1 MRLKSIIT
9 VIALILIM
17 FMSAIES
24 SIISLAL
31 PTIKQDLN
39 AGNLISLIFTAY
51 FIALVIANPI
61 VGELLSRFKIIYVA
75 IAGLLLFSIGSFMC
89 GLSTNFT
96 MLIIS
101 RVIQGFGS
109 GVLMSLS
116 QIVPKLAFEIPLR
129 YKIMGI
135 VGSVWGISS
144 IIGPLLGGGILEFAT
159 WHWLFYINIPI
170 AIIAIILVIWT
181 FHFPE
186 EETVAKSKFDTKG
199 LTLFYVFIGLIM
211 FALLNQQLLLL
222 NFLSFILAIVVA
234 MCLFKVEKH
243 VSSPF
248 LPVVEFNRSITLV
261 FITDLLTAICLMG
274 FNLYIPVYLQEQLGL
289 SPLQS
294 GLVIFPLSVAWI
306 TLNFNLHLS
315 VAWITLNFNLHR
327 IEAKLSRKVIYLL
340 SFTLLLVSS
349 IIISFGIKLPVLI
362 AFVLILAGLSFGYIY
377 TKDSVI
383 VQEETSPLQMKKMMS
398 FYGLTKNLG
407 ASIGST
413 IMGYLYAIQSGIFG
427 PNLHNVLSAVAVI
440 SIGLIVL
447 WVVFFKEQSSQS
459 KE

>member
-199 LTLFYVFIGLIM
+199 ITLFYVFIGLIM

-294 GLVIFPLSVAWI
+294 GLVIFPLS
-306 TLNFNLHLS
+306 L
-315 VAWITLNFNLHR
+315 AWITLNFNLHR

>member
-109 GVLMSLS
+109 GVLMSLL

-306 TLNFNLHLS
+306 TLNFNLH
-315 VAWITLNFNLHR
+315 R

>member
-61 VGELLSRFKIIYVA
+61 VGELLSRFKIIYLA
-75 IAGLLLFSIGSFMC
+75 IAGLLLFSIGSLMC

-234 MCLFKVEKH
+234 IRLFKVEKH

-306 TLNFNLHLS
+306 TLNFNLH
-315 VAWITLNFNLHR
+315 R

-349 IIISFGIKLPVLI
+349 IIISFGIKLPLLI

-413 IMGYLYAIQSGIFG
+413 IMGYLYAIQSAIFG

-440 SIGLIVL
+440 STGLIVL
-447 WVVFFKEQSSQS
+447 WVVFFKEQLSQS

>member
-1 MRLKSIIT
+1 
-9 VIALILIM
+9 VIALILFM

-306 TLNFNLHLS
+306 TLNFNLH
-315 VAWITLNFNLHR
+315 R

>member
-75 IAGLLLFSIGSFMC
+75 IAGLLLFSIGSLMC

-234 MCLFKVEKH
+234 IRLFKVEKH

-294 GLVIFPLSVAWI
+294 GLVISP
-306 TLNFNLHLS
+306 LS

-349 IIISFGIKLPVLI
+349 IIISFGIKLPLLI

-413 IMGYLYAIQSGIFG
+413 IMGYLYAIQSAIFG

-440 SIGLIVL
+440 STGLIVL
-447 WVVFFKEQSSQS
+447 WVVFFKEQLSQS

>member
-170 AIIAIILVIWT
+170 AIIAIILVIWA

-234 MCLFKVEKH
+234 IRLFKVEKH

-306 TLNFNLHLS
+306 TLNFNLH
-315 VAWITLNFNLHR
+315 R

-349 IIISFGIKLPVLI
+349 IIISFGIKLPLLF

-447 WVVFFKEQSSQS
+447 WVVFFKEQSFQS

>member
-306 TLNFNLHLS
+306 TLNFNLH
-315 VAWITLNFNLHR
+315 R

-377 TKDSVI
+377 TKDNVI

>member
-1 MRLKSIIT
+1 MRLKSIVT

-17 FMSAIES
+17 FMAAIES

-61 VGELLSRFKIIYVA
+61 VGELLTRFKIIYIA
-75 IAGLLLFSIGSFMC
+75 IAGLTLFTVGSLMS
-89 GLSTNFT
+89 GLSTHFS

-109 GVLMSLS
+109 GVMMSLS

-144 IIGPLLGGGILEFAT
+144 IIGPLLGGGILEFAI
-159 WHWLFYINIPI
+159 WHWLFFINIPI
-170 AIIAIILVIWT
+170 AIIAIILVVWT
-181 FHFPE
+181 FHFSE

-199 LTLFYVFIGLIM
+199 ITLFYIFIGLIM
-211 FALLNQQLLLL
+211 FALLNQQHLYL
-222 NFLSFILAIVVA
+222 NIIGFVLAILIA
-234 MCLFKVEKH
+234 LRLFNVEKK

-248 LPVVEFNRSITLV
+248 LPVAEFNRMITLV
-261 FITDLLTAICLMG
+261 FITDLLTAVCLMG

-306 TLNFNLHLS
+306 TLNFNLH
-315 VAWITLNFNLHR
+315 H
-327 IEAKLSRKVIYLL
+327 IEAKLSRKVIYLS
-340 SFTLLLVSS
+340 SFTLLLLSS
-349 IIISFGIKLPVLI
+349 IIIAFGIKLPILI
-362 AFVLILAGLSFGYIY
+362 ACVLILSGISFGYIY

-383 VQEETSPLQMKKMMS
+383 VQEETSPIQMKKMMS

-413 IMGYLYAIQSGIFG
+413 IMGYLYALKSGLFG
-427 PNLHNVLSAVAVI
+427 ANLHNILGVVSLI
-440 SIGLIVL
+440 SVGLIVVWL
-447 WVVFFKEQSSQS
+447 IFYREAASQTN
-459 KE
+459 E

>member
-199 LTLFYVFIGLIM
+199 LMLFYVFIGLIM

-234 MCLFKVEKH
+234 IRLFKVEKH

-306 TLNFNLHLS
+306 TLNFNLH
-315 VAWITLNFNLHR
+315 R

-349 IIISFGIKLPVLI
+349 IIISFGIKLPLLF

>member
-1 MRLKSIIT
+1 MRLKSIVT

-17 FMSAIES
+17 FMAAIES

-61 VGELLSRFKIIYVA
+61 VGELLTRFKIIYIA
-75 IAGLLLFSIGSFMC
+75 IAGLTLFTVGSLMS
-89 GLSTNFT
+89 GLSTHFS
-96 MLIIS
+96 MLVIS

-109 GVLMSLS
+109 GVMMSLS

-170 AIIAIILVIWT
+170 AIIAIILVVWT

-199 LTLFYVFIGLIM
+199 ITLFYIFIGLIM
-211 FALLNQQLLLL
+211 FALLNQQHLYL
-222 NFLSFILAIVVA
+222 NIIGFVLAILVA
-234 MCLFKVEKH
+234 LRLFNVEKK

-248 LPVVEFNRSITLV
+248 LPVAEFNRMITLV
-261 FITDLLTAICLMG
+261 FITDILTAVCLMG

-306 TLNFNLHLS
+306 TLNFNLH
-315 VAWITLNFNLHR
+315 H
-327 IEAKLSRKVIYLL
+327 IEAKLSRKVIYLS
-340 SFTLLLVSS
+340 SFTLLLLSS
-349 IIISFGIKLPVLI
+349 IIIAFGIKLPILI
-362 AFVLILAGLSFGYIY
+362 ACVLILSGLSFGYIY

-383 VQEETSPLQMKKMMS
+383 VQEETSPIQMKKMMS

-413 IMGYLYAIQSGIFG
+413 IMGYLYALKSGLFG
-427 PNLHNVLSAVAVI
+427 ANLHNILGVVSLI
-440 SIGLIVL
+440 SVGLIVVWL
-447 WVVFFKEQSSQS
+447 IFYREAASQTKE
-459 KE
+459 

>member
-61 VGELLSRFKIIYVA
+61 VGELLSSFKIIYVA

-294 GLVIFPLSVAWI
+294 GLVIFPLS
-306 TLNFNLHLS
+306 L
-315 VAWITLNFNLHR
+315 AWITLNFNLHR

>member
-1 MRLKSIIT
+1 MRLKSIVT

-17 FMSAIES
+17 FMAAIES

-61 VGELLSRFKIIYVA
+61 VGELLTRFKIIYIA
-75 IAGLLLFSIGSFMC
+75 IAGLTLFTVGSLMS
-89 GLSTNFT
+89 GLSTHFS

-109 GVLMSLS
+109 GVMMSLS

-170 AIIAIILVIWT
+170 AIIAIILVVWT

-199 LTLFYVFIGLIM
+199 ITLFYIFIGLIM
-211 FALLNQQLLLL
+211 FALLNQQHLYL
-222 NFLSFILAIVVA
+222 NIIGFVLAILVA
-234 MCLFKVEKH
+234 LRLFNVEKK

-248 LPVVEFNRSITLV
+248 LPVAEFNRMITLV
-261 FITDLLTAICLMG
+261 FITDLLTAVCLMG

-306 TLNFNLHLS
+306 PLNFNLH
-315 VAWITLNFNLHR
+315 H
-327 IEAKLSRKVIYLL
+327 IEAKLSRKVIYLS
-340 SFTLLLVSS
+340 SFTLLLLSS
-349 IIISFGIKLPVLI
+349 IIIAFGIKLPILI
-362 AFVLILAGLSFGYIY
+362 ACVLILSGLSFGYIY

-383 VQEETSPLQMKKMMS
+383 VQEETSPIQMKKMMS

-413 IMGYLYAIQSGIFG
+413 IMGYLYALKSGLFG
-427 PNLHNVLSAVAVI
+427 ANLHNILGVVSLI
-440 SIGLIVL
+440 SVGLIVVWL
-447 WVVFFKEQSSQS
+447 IFYREAASQTKE
-459 KE
+459 

>member
-75 IAGLLLFSIGSFMC
+75 IAGLLLFSIGSLMC

-116 QIVPKLAFEIPLR
+116 QIVSKLAFEIPLR

-234 MCLFKVEKH
+234 IRLFKVEKH

-306 TLNFNLHLS
+306 TLNFNLH
-315 VAWITLNFNLHR
+315 R

-349 IIISFGIKLPVLI
+349 IIISFGIKLPLLI

-413 IMGYLYAIQSGIFG
+413 IMGYLYAIQSAIFG

-440 SIGLIVL
+440 STGLIVL
-447 WVVFFKEQSSQS
+447 WVVFFKEQLSQS

>member
-75 IAGLLLFSIGSFMC
+75 IAGLLLFSIGSFMG

-294 GLVIFPLSVAWI
+294 GLVIFPLS
-306 TLNFNLHLS
+306 L
-315 VAWITLNFNLHR
+315 AWITLNFNLHR

>member
-234 MCLFKVEKH
+234 IRLFKVEKH

-294 GLVIFPLSVAWI
+294 GLVIFL
-306 TLNFNLHLS
+306 LS

-349 IIISFGIKLPVLI
+349 IIISFGIKLPLLI

-427 PNLHNVLSAVAVI
+427 PNLHNVLSAVVVI

>member
-306 TLNFNLHLS
+306 TLNFNLH
-315 VAWITLNFNLHR
+315 R

-383 VQEETSPLQMKKMMS
+383 VQKETSPLQMKKMMS

>member
-75 IAGLLLFSIGSFMC
+75 ITGLLLFSIGSFMC

-306 TLNFNLHLS
+306 TLNFNLH
-315 VAWITLNFNLHR
+315 R

-362 AFVLILAGLSFGYIY
+362 AFVLILAGLSFGFIY

>member
-306 TLNFNLHLS
+306 TLNFNLH
-315 VAWITLNFNLHR
+315 R

-413 IMGYLYAIQSGIFG
+413 IMGYLYAIQSG
-427 PNLHNVLSAVAVI
+427 
-440 SIGLIVL
+440 
-447 WVVFFKEQSSQS
+447 
-459 KE
+459 

>member
-222 NFLSFILAIVVA
+222 NFLSFNLAIVVA

-294 GLVIFPLSVAWI
+294 GLVIFP
-306 TLNFNLHLS
+306 LS

>member
-1 MRLKSIIT
+1 MRLKSIVT

-17 FMSAIES
+17 FMAAIES

-61 VGELLSRFKIIYVA
+61 VGELLTRFKIIYIA
-75 IAGLLLFSIGSFMC
+75 IAGLTLFTVGSLMS
-89 GLSTNFT
+89 GLSTHFS

-109 GVLMSLS
+109 GVMMSLS

-170 AIIAIILVIWT
+170 AIIAIILVVWT

-186 EETVAKSKFDTKG
+186 EKTVAKSKFDTKG
-199 LTLFYVFIGLIM
+199 ITLFYIFIGLIM
-211 FALLNQQLLLL
+211 FALLNQQHLYL
-222 NFLSFILAIVVA
+222 NIIGFVLAILVA
-234 MCLFKVEKH
+234 LRLFNVEKK

-248 LPVVEFNRSITLV
+248 LPVAEFNRMITLV
-261 FITDLLTAICLMG
+261 FITDLLTAVCLMG

-306 TLNFNLHLS
+306 TLNFNLH
-315 VAWITLNFNLHR
+315 H
-327 IEAKLSRKVIYLL
+327 IEAKLSRKVIYLS
-340 SFTLLLVSS
+340 SFTLLLLSS
-349 IIISFGIKLPVLI
+349 IIIAFGIKLPILI
-362 AFVLILAGLSFGYIY
+362 ACVLILSGLSFGYIY

-383 VQEETSPLQMKKMMS
+383 VQEETSPIQMKKMMS
-398 FYGLTKNLG
+398 FYGLTKNFG

-413 IMGYLYAIQSGIFG
+413 IMGYLYALKSGLFG
-427 PNLHNVLSAVAVI
+427 ANLHNILGVVSLI
-440 SIGLIVL
+440 SVGLIVVWL
-447 WVVFFKEQSSQS
+447 IFYREAASQTKE
-459 KE
+459 

>member
-294 GLVIFPLSVAWI
+294 GLVIFPLS
-306 TLNFNLHLS
+306 L
-315 VAWITLNFNLHR
+315 AWITLNFNLHR

>member
-75 IAGLLLFSIGSFMC
+75 ITGLLLFSIGSFMC

-306 TLNFNLHLS
+306 TLNFNLH
-315 VAWITLNFNLHR
+315 R

-427 PNLHNVLSAVAVI
+427 SNLHNVLSAVAVI

>member
-211 FALLNQQLLLL
+211 FALLNQQLLLF

-294 GLVIFPLSVAWI
+294 GLVIFP
-306 TLNFNLHLS
+306 LS

-447 WVVFFKEQSSQS
+447 WVVFFKEQSSRS

>member
-1 MRLKSIIT
+1 MRLKSIVT

-17 FMSAIES
+17 FMAAIES

-61 VGELLSRFKIIYVA
+61 VGELLTRFKIIYIA
-75 IAGLLLFSIGSFMC
+75 IAGLTLFTVGSLMS
-89 GLSTNFT
+89 GLSTHFS
-96 MLIIS
+96 MLVIS
-101 RVIQGFGS
+101 RVIQGFRS
-109 GVLMSLS
+109 GVMMSLS

-170 AIIAIILVIWT
+170 AIIAIILVVWT

-199 LTLFYVFIGLIM
+199 ITLFYIFIGLIM
-211 FALLNQQLLLL
+211 FALLNQQHLYL
-222 NFLSFILAIVVA
+222 NIIGFVLAILVA
-234 MCLFKVEKH
+234 LRLFNVEKK

-248 LPVVEFNRSITLV
+248 LPVAEFNRMITLV
-261 FITDLLTAICLMG
+261 FITDLLTAVCLMG

-306 TLNFNLHLS
+306 TLNFNLH
-315 VAWITLNFNLHR
+315 H
-327 IEAKLSRKVIYLL
+327 IEAKLSRKVIYLS
-340 SFTLLLVSS
+340 SFTLLLLSS
-349 IIISFGIKLPVLI
+349 IIIAFGIKLPILI
-362 AFVLILAGLSFGYIY
+362 ACVLILSGLSFGYIY

-383 VQEETSPLQMKKMMS
+383 VQEETSPIQMKKMMS

-413 IMGYLYAIQSGIFG
+413 IMGYLYALKSGLFG
-427 PNLHNVLSAVAVI
+427 ANLHNILGVVSLI
-440 SIGLIVL
+440 SVGLIVVWL
-447 WVVFFKEQSSQS
+447 IFYREAASQTKE
-459 KE
+459 

>member
-89 GLSTNFT
+89 GLSNNFT

-306 TLNFNLHLS
+306 TLNFNLH
-315 VAWITLNFNLHR
+315 R

>member
-75 IAGLLLFSIGSFMC
+75 IAGLLLFSIGSFIC

-135 VGSVWGISS
+135 VGSVWGISR

-306 TLNFNLHLS
+306 TLNFNLH
-315 VAWITLNFNLHR
+315 R

>member
-170 AIIAIILVIWT
+170 AIIAIILVLWT

-294 GLVIFPLSVAWI
+294 GLVIFPLS
-306 TLNFNLHLS
+306 L
-315 VAWITLNFNLHR
+315 AWITLNFNLHR

>member
-1 MRLKSIIT
+1 MRLKSIVT

-17 FMSAIES
+17 FMAAIES

-61 VGELLSRFKIIYVA
+61 VGELLTRFKIIYIA
-75 IAGLLLFSIGSFMC
+75 IAGLTLFTVGSLMS
-89 GLSTNFT
+89 GLSTHFS
-96 MLIIS
+96 MLVIS

-109 GVLMSLS
+109 GVMMSLS

-170 AIIAIILVIWT
+170 AIIAIILVVWT

-199 LTLFYVFIGLIM
+199 ITLFYIFIGLIM
-211 FALLNQQLLLL
+211 FALLNQQHLYL
-222 NFLSFILAIVVA
+222 NIIGFVLAILVA
-234 MCLFKVEKH
+234 LRLFNVEKK

-248 LPVVEFNRSITLV
+248 LPVVEFNRMITLV
-261 FITDLLTAICLMG
+261 FITDLLTAVCLMG

-306 TLNFNLHLS
+306 TLNFNLH
-315 VAWITLNFNLHR
+315 H
-327 IEAKLSRKVIYLL
+327 IEAKLSRKVIYLS
-340 SFTLLLVSS
+340 SFTLLLLSS
-349 IIISFGIKLPVLI
+349 IIIAFGIKLPILI
-362 AFVLILAGLSFGYIY
+362 ACVLILSGLSFGYIY

-383 VQEETSPLQMKKMMS
+383 VQEETSPIQMKKMMS

-413 IMGYLYAIQSGIFG
+413 IMGYLYALKSGLFG
-427 PNLHNVLSAVAVI
+427 ANLHNILGVVSLI
-440 SIGLIVL
+440 SVGLIVVWL
-447 WVVFFKEQSSQS
+447 IFYREAASQTKE
-459 KE
+459 

>member
-1 MRLKSIIT
+1 MRLKSIVT

-17 FMSAIES
+17 FMAAIES

-61 VGELLSRFKIIYVA
+61 VGELLTRFKIIYIA
-75 IAGLLLFSIGSFMC
+75 IAGLTLFTVGSLMS
-89 GLSTNFT
+89 GLSTHFS
-96 MLIIS
+96 MLVIS

-109 GVLMSLS
+109 GVMMSLS

-170 AIIAIILVIWT
+170 VIIAIILVVWT

-199 LTLFYVFIGLIM
+199 ITLFYIFIGLIM
-211 FALLNQQLLLL
+211 FALLNQQHLYL
-222 NFLSFILAIVVA
+222 NIIGFVLAILVA
-234 MCLFKVEKH
+234 LRLFNVEKK

-248 LPVVEFNRSITLV
+248 LPVAEFNRMITLV
-261 FITDLLTAICLMG
+261 FITDLLTAVCLMG

-306 TLNFNLHLS
+306 TLNFNLH
-315 VAWITLNFNLHR
+315 H
-327 IEAKLSRKVIYLL
+327 IEAKLSRKVIYLS
-340 SFTLLLVSS
+340 SFTLLLLSS
-349 IIISFGIKLPVLI
+349 IIIAFGIKLPILI
-362 AFVLILAGLSFGYIY
+362 ACVLILSGLSFGYIY

-383 VQEETSPLQMKKMMS
+383 VQEETSPIQMKKMMS

-413 IMGYLYAIQSGIFG
+413 IMGYLYALKSGLFG
-427 PNLHNVLSAVAVI
+427 ANLHNILGVVSLI
-440 SIGLIVL
+440 SVGLIVVWL
-447 WVVFFKEQSSQS
+447 IFYREAASQTKE
-459 KE
+459 

>member
-75 IAGLLLFSIGSFMC
+75 IVGLLLFSIGSFMC

-144 IIGPLLGGGILEFAT
+144 IIGPLLGGGLLEFAT

-234 MCLFKVEKH
+234 MRLFKVEKH

-274 FNLYIPVYLQEQLGL
+274 FNLYISVYLQEQLGL

-294 GLVIFPLSVAWI
+294 GLIIFP
-306 TLNFNLHLS
+306 LS

-349 IIISFGIKLPVLI
+349 IIISFGIKLPLLI

>member
-75 IAGLLLFSIGSFMC
+75 IAGLLLSSIGSFMC

-274 FNLYIPVYLQEQLGL
+274 FNLYISVYLQEQLGL

-294 GLVIFPLSVAWI
+294 GLVIFP
-306 TLNFNLHLS
+306 LS

>member
-39 AGNLISLIFTAY
+39 VGNLISLIFTAY

-234 MCLFKVEKH
+234 IRLFKVEKH

-306 TLNFNLHLS
+306 TLNFNLH
-315 VAWITLNFNLHR
+315 R

-349 IIISFGIKLPVLI
+349 IIISFGIKLPLLI

>member
-1 MRLKSIIT
+1 MRLKSIVT

-17 FMSAIES
+17 FMAAIES

-61 VGELLSRFKIIYVA
+61 VGELLTRFKIIYIA
-75 IAGLLLFSIGSFMC
+75 IAGLTLFTVGSLMS
-89 GLSTNFT
+89 GLSTHFS

-109 GVLMSLS
+109 GVMMSLS

-170 AIIAIILVIWT
+170 AIIAIILVVWT

-199 LTLFYVFIGLIM
+199 ITLFYIFIGLII
-211 FALLNQQLLLL
+211 FALLNQQHLYL
-222 NFLSFILAIVVA
+222 NIIGFVLAILVA
-234 MCLFKVEKH
+234 LRLFNVEKK

-248 LPVVEFNRSITLV
+248 LPVAEFNRMITLV
-261 FITDLLTAICLMG
+261 FITDLLTAVCLMG

-306 TLNFNLHLS
+306 TLNFNLH
-315 VAWITLNFNLHR
+315 H
-327 IEAKLSRKVIYLL
+327 IEAKLSRKVIYLS
-340 SFTLLLVSS
+340 SFTLLLLSS
-349 IIISFGIKLPVLI
+349 IIIAFGIKLPILI
-362 AFVLILAGLSFGYIY
+362 ACVLILSGLSFGYIY

-383 VQEETSPLQMKKMMS
+383 VQEETSPIQMKKMMS

-413 IMGYLYAIQSGIFG
+413 IMGYLYALKSGLFG
-427 PNLHNVLSAVAVI
+427 ANLHNILGVVSLI
-440 SIGLIVL
+440 SVGLIVVWL
-447 WVVFFKEQSSQS
+447 IFYREAASQTKE
-459 KE
+459 

>member
-1 MRLKSIIT
+1 MRLKSIVT

-17 FMSAIES
+17 FMAAIES

-61 VGELLSRFKIIYVA
+61 VGELLTRFKIIYIA
-75 IAGLLLFSIGSFMC
+75 IAGLTLFTVGSLMS
-89 GLSTNFT
+89 GLSTHFS

-109 GVLMSLS
+109 GVMMSLS

-170 AIIAIILVIWT
+170 AIIAIILVVWT

-199 LTLFYVFIGLIM
+199 ITLFYIFIGLIM
-211 FALLNQQLLLL
+211 FALLNQQHLYL
-222 NFLSFILAIVVA
+222 NIIGFVLAILVA
-234 MCLFKVEKH
+234 LRLFNVEKK

-248 LPVVEFNRSITLV
+248 LPVAEFNRMITLV
-261 FITDLLTAICLMG
+261 FITDLLTAVCLMG

-306 TLNFNLHLS
+306 TLNFNLH
-315 VAWITLNFNLHR
+315 H
-327 IEAKLSRKVIYLL
+327 IEAKLSRKVIYLS
-340 SFTLLLVSS
+340 SFTLLLLSS
-349 IIISFGIKLPVLI
+349 IIIAFGIKLPILI
-362 AFVLILAGLSFGYIY
+362 ACVLILSGLSFGYIY

-383 VQEETSPLQMKKMMS
+383 VQEETSPIQMKKMMS

-413 IMGYLYAIQSGIFG
+413 IMGYLYALKSGLFG
-427 PNLHNVLSAVAVI
+427 ANLHNILGVASLI
-440 SIGLIVL
+440 SVGLIVVWL
-447 WVVFFKEQSSQS
+447 IFYREAASQTKE
-459 KE
+459 

>member
-294 GLVIFPLSVAWI
+294 GLVIFPLS
-306 TLNFNLHLS
+306 L
-315 VAWITLNFNLHR
+315 AWITLNFNLHR

-447 WVVFFKEQSSQS
+447 WVVFFKEQPSQS

>member
-1 MRLKSIIT
+1 MRLQSIVT

-17 FMSAIES
+17 FMAAIES

-61 VGELLSRFKIIYVA
+61 VGELLTRFKIIYIA
-75 IAGLLLFSIGSFMC
+75 IAGLTLFTVGSLMS
-89 GLSTNFT
+89 GLSTHFS

-109 GVLMSLS
+109 GVMMSLS

-170 AIIAIILVIWT
+170 AIIAIILVVWT

-199 LTLFYVFIGLIM
+199 ITLFYIFIGLIM
-211 FALLNQQLLLL
+211 FALLNQQHLYL
-222 NFLSFILAIVVA
+222 NIIGFVLAILVA
-234 MCLFKVEKH
+234 LRLFNVEKK

-248 LPVVEFNRSITLV
+248 LPVAEFNRMITLV
-261 FITDLLTAICLMG
+261 FITDLLTAVCLMG

-306 TLNFNLHLS
+306 TLNFNLH
-315 VAWITLNFNLHR
+315 H
-327 IEAKLSRKVIYLL
+327 IEAKLSRKVIYLS
-340 SFTLLLVSS
+340 SFTLLLLSS
-349 IIISFGIKLPVLI
+349 IIIAFGIKLPILI
-362 AFVLILAGLSFGYIY
+362 ACVLILSGLSFGYIY

-383 VQEETSPLQMKKMMS
+383 VQEETSPIQMKKMMS

-413 IMGYLYAIQSGIFG
+413 IMGYLYALKSGLFG
-427 PNLHNVLSAVAVI
+427 ANLHNILGVVSLI
-440 SIGLIVL
+440 SVGLIVVWL
-447 WVVFFKEQSSQS
+447 IFYREAASQTKE
-459 KE
+459 

>member
-1 MRLKSIIT
+1 MRLKSIVT

-17 FMSAIES
+17 FMAVIES

-61 VGELLSRFKIIYVA
+61 VGELLTRFKIIYIA
-75 IAGLLLFSIGSFMC
+75 IAGLTLFTVGSLMS
-89 GLSTNFT
+89 GLSTHFS

-109 GVLMSLS
+109 GVMMSLS

-170 AIIAIILVIWT
+170 AIIAIILVVWT

-186 EETVAKSKFDTKG
+186 EKTVAKSKFDTKG
-199 LTLFYVFIGLIM
+199 ITLFYIFIGLIM
-211 FALLNQQLLLL
+211 FALLNQQHLYL
-222 NFLSFILAIVVA
+222 NIIGFVLAILVA
-234 MCLFKVEKH
+234 LRLFNVEKK

-248 LPVVEFNRSITLV
+248 LPVAEFNRMITLV
-261 FITDLLTAICLMG
+261 FITDLLTAVCLMG

-306 TLNFNLHLS
+306 TLNFNLH
-315 VAWITLNFNLHR
+315 H
-327 IEAKLSRKVIYLL
+327 IEAKLSRKVIYLS
-340 SFTLLLVSS
+340 SFTLLLLSS
-349 IIISFGIKLPVLI
+349 IIIAFGIKLPILI
-362 AFVLILAGLSFGYIY
+362 ACVLILSGLSFGYIY

-383 VQEETSPLQMKKMMS
+383 VQEETSPIQMKKMMS

-413 IMGYLYAIQSGIFG
+413 IMGYLYALKSGLFG
-427 PNLHNVLSAVAVI
+427 ANLHNILGVVSLI
-440 SIGLIVL
+440 SVGLIVVWL
-447 WVVFFKEQSSQS
+447 IFYREAASQTKE
-459 KE
+459 